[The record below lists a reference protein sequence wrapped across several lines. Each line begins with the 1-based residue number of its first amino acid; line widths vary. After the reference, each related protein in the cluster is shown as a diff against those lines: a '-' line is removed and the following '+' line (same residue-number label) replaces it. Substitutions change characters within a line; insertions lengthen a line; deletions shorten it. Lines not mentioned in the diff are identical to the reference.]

1 MTAPEN
7 LTQFTYD
14 VFISY
19 SHKNKDWVWAKLLPC
34 LEGAG
39 LKVLIDYRDFEI
51 GIPSV
56 VNMERAVDRSRHT
69 LLVLTPS
76 WLASEWTDFESLLA
90 GTSDPAA
97 RRRRLV
103 PLMLESCNPPQRIA
117 MLTYADFINPA
128 RRDEEM
134 ARLILALSNFA
145 EG

>member
-1 MTAPEN
+1 MTAPQN

-19 SHKNKDWVWAKLLPC
+19 SHKNKDWVCAKLLPC

-56 VNMERAVDRSRHT
+56 VNMERAVDCSRHT

-76 WLASEWTDFESLLA
+76 WLASEWTDFESLLT

-97 RRRRLV
+97 RRRRVV
-103 PLMLESCNPPQRIA
+103 PLMLEPCNPPQRIA
-117 MLTYADFINPA
+117 MLTYADFINPT

-134 ARLILALSNFA
+134 ARLIRALSQMA
-145 EG
+145 ER